1 MTEPHRKPAAFRLDD
16 PRVVVAETSDA
27 RELTKRAPGR
37 GVRVMPEPDTLDLP
51 VPAEQVVPA
60 AARRPRFSW
69 SAVLWAALGGLVSL
83 ALGLAVTSLIEE
95 LFARATWLGT
105 VGLAL
110 ALLAALALLVIA
122 LKEIVGL
129 ARLRA
134 VEKLRGEAEAA
145 IATDDRERARALVR
159 ELLALL
165 AHTPALARR
174 RAEFANHLT
183 EIIDGA
189 DLVRLAERDLM
200 VPLDQEACRLVSA
213 AATRVSL
220 VTAVSPRAALDMAF
234 VFISALGLIRRL
246 AALYG
251 GRPGTLGLLRLM
263 RRVIVHVTVTGGIA
277 ATDSLIQQM
286 LGHGVAAK
294 LSAKLGEGM
303 LNGLLTARLGL
314 AAIELARPLPFAALP
329 RPRLADVA
337 ADLLRRRAAV
347 DPPRD

>member
-1 MTEPHRKPAAFRLDD
+1 MTEPHRRPAAFRLDD
-16 PRVVVAETSDA
+16 PHVVVAEAADA
-27 RELTKRAPGR
+27 RESTKLATAR
-37 GVRVMPEPDTLDLP
+37 GVRVTPEPDTLDPP
-51 VPAEQVVPA
+51 VPVPGA
-60 AARRPRFSW
+60 PAPRRSRLSW
-69 SAVLWAALGGLVSL
+69 STVLWAALGGLVSL
-83 ALGLAVTSLIEE
+83 ALGLAVTSLVEE

-105 VGLAL
+105 LGLVL
-110 ALLAALALLVIA
+110 AGLAALALLVIA

-134 VEKLRGEAEAA
+134 VEKLRAEAA
-145 IATDDRERARALVR
+145 AAIAGDDRTRARALAH
-159 ELLALL
+159 ELMALL
-165 AHTPALARR
+165 AHAPALARR
-174 RAEFANHLT
+174 RAEFAAHLT

-200 VPLDQEACRLVSA
+200 APLDAEACRLVSA

-251 GRPGTLGLLRLM
+251 GRPGTLGLIRLM
-263 RRVIVHVTVTGGIA
+263 RRVVVHVTVTGGIA
-277 ATDSLIQQM
+277 ATDSLIQQV

-294 LSAKLGEGM
+294 LSAKLGEGV

-314 AAIELARPLPFAALP
+314 AAIELARPLPFSALP

-337 ADLLRRRAAV
+337 SDLLRRQ
-347 DPPRD
+347 PSPSP

>member
-1 MTEPHRKPAAFRLDD
+1 MTEPHRRPAAFRLDD
-16 PRVVVAETSDA
+16 PHVLVAEATEA
-27 RELTKRAPGR
+27 PEFKRAGAR
-37 GVRVMPEPDTLDLP
+37 AVRVTPEPDARDLP
-51 VPAEQVVPA
+51 APVEPA
-60 AARRPRFSW
+60 ALPRRSRFPW

-83 ALGLAVTSLIEE
+83 ALGLAITSLIEE
-95 LFARATWLGT
+95 LFARAAWLGT
-105 VGLAL
+105 LGLVL
-110 ALLAALALLVIA
+110 AGLAALALLVIA
-122 LKEIVGL
+122 LREIVGL
-129 ARLRA
+129 ARLRT
-134 VEKLRGEAEAA
+134 VEKLREEAQAA
-145 IATDDRERARALVR
+145 IANDDRTRARALVR
-159 ELLALL
+159 ELMTLL

-174 RAEFANHLT
+174 RAEFADHLT

-200 VPLDQEACRLVSA
+200 VPLDAEACRLVSA

-220 VTAVSPRAALDMAF
+220 VTAVSPRAALDMVF

-251 GRPGTLGLLRLM
+251 GRPGTLGLIRLM
-263 RRVIVHVTVTGGIA
+263 RRVIVHVTLTGGIA
-277 ATDSLIQQM
+277 ATDSLIQQV

-337 ADLLRRRAAV
+337 ADLLRRRAAAAPSG
-347 DPPRD
+347 D